1 MGSGQHTIRTV
12 LKLTQDWF
20 AGKEIPSARLDAEI
34 LLAHVLDLDRLGLYL
49 DMDRPLTAAELGA
62 YRALVRRRGG
72 REPVAY
78 ILGRKE
84 FYGLDFLVSPEVLIP
99 RPDTELLVELALK
112 QLPTDRHVR
121 VADVCT
127 GSGCVAVAIAANRE
141 KAEVWATEIDEGAR
155 QVASKNIA
163 AHELGERIHLAKGDL
178 FEPCLEHGPFDVVVG
193 NPPYVLEN
201 ALSGLSSDVRDYE
214 PVLAL
219 VGPGTD
225 GLGCHRRILAQVG
238 SQIKEDGSV
247 LLEIGYD
254 QKSAAQA
261 IDAAGWVFKTV
272 HHDLAGHPRVA
283 EWVRAK
289 KVEG

>member
-1 MGSGQHTIRTV
+1 MESGQHTIRTV

-49 DMDRPLTAAELGA
+49 DMERPLTAAELGA

-78 ILGRKE
+78 ILGRKDLRL
-84 FYGLDFLVSPEVLIP
+84 GFLGESRSFNPSA
-99 RPDTELLVELALK
+99 RYRLLVELALK

-163 AHELGERIHLAKGDL
+163 AHELGERIHLAKGTSL
-178 FEPCLEHGPFDVVVG
+178 NRAWNTVPLMSW
-193 NPPYVLEN
+193 
-201 ALSGLSSDVRDYE
+201 SGIRPTSSKTHSRDFR
-214 PVLAL
+214 VTC
-219 VGPGTD
+219 GTTNLCWRWWGRYGRPWVPSAD
-225 GLGCHRRILAQVG
+225 SCPSGFANKRRR
-238 SQIKEDGSV
+238 
-247 LLEIGYD
+247 
-254 QKSAAQA
+254 
-261 IDAAGWVFKTV
+261 FRFT
-272 HHDLAGHPRVA
+272 
-283 EWVRAK
+283 
-289 KVEG
+289 